1 MKKTLLLL
9 PTLALMLFMLT
20 SCKEIS
26 PKEQIV
32 IYNEKKYE
40 YTEGWQPL
48 CEEFDSVEAYFGED
62 NEKSSKT
69 NKTVYLLRNC
79 DEKYIRVRIE
89 GTDYYY
95 HRVDDILPSY
105 QNIDSVSEIR
115 IVTAREEKAIGSE
128 LYKPII
134 EHIIQNK
141 DNSYIASNSN
151 NVIGDIIVIYK
162 YYPASQI
169 IGKLVYDDEDN
180 ICFSDAR
187 LNAFEKYRWV
197 YPFPFDAVN

>member
-1 MKKTLLLL
+1 MKKIVLILS
-9 PTLALMLFMLT
+9 TLALMLCMLT
-20 SCKEIS
+20 ACKEIS
-26 PKEQIV
+26 PKDQVV
-32 IYNEKKYE
+32 IYNGKTYE
-40 YTEGWQPL
+40 YTETWKPL
-48 CEEFDSVEAYFGED
+48 YEEFDSVEAYFGKSD
-62 NEKSSKT
+62 TKSSKT
-69 NKTVYLLRNC
+69 NKTVYLLKNC

-95 HRVDDILPSY
+95 HRVDDVLPSY

-162 YYPASQI
+162 DYPVSQT

-187 LNAFEKYRWV
+187 LNSFEKYRWV